1 MTKQTTP
8 KPTTTSQS
16 ITNDTIYYV
25 MAAVFALLTTALPAL
40 MGQPR
45 FLPIIQTL
53 SLTTFVTIALR
64 HRNVRGALALMAI
77 WLPIQFILLT
87 LLTTLL
93 PTQVEH
99 AFTDGFAY
107 RASITTW
114 FFGGAPH
121 PDGFALGWTVRIV
134 EIVAIVIGS
143 LATAGLLGI
152 WFLVRLVNQAAY
164 GTGILLATIDSSLYT
179 LLVIPYWTLLRA
191 AAYAGLIVICAL
203 PLLTYQW
210 SPTYYW
216 RQHRRLIVTSLVL
229 LLLALL
235 FELFLPGLLA
245 RTPLN

>member
-1 MTKQTTP
+1 MTKQTTTNP
-8 KPTTTSQS
+8 S

-25 MAAVFALLTTALPAL
+25 MAALFALLTTALPAL

-64 HRNVRGALALMAI
+64 HRNVRGALTVMAI

-107 RASITTW
+107 RASITNW
-114 FFGGAPH
+114 FFGSAPH
-121 PDGFALGWTVRIV
+121 PNGLAAGWTASIV
-134 EIVAIVIGS
+134 EIVAILVGS
-143 LATAGLLGI
+143 LTTAGLLGV

-164 GTGILLATIDSSLYT
+164 GTGILLATIDNSLYT

-191 AAYAGLIVICAL
+191 AAYAGLIVICAM

-210 SPTYYW
+210 SPAYYW
-216 RQHRRLIVTSLVL
+216 RNHRRLIVTSLVL

-245 RTPLN
+245 RTPPN